1 MASRMHPRLTVT
13 GHAVVMASHLIAA
26 VRRPT
31 LGRPLAPLWS
41 GCLSRGLATP
51 GQKVVGHRAKPGD
64 DMKGNGSDVE
74 GKRSSPNLF
83 VSSSH

>member
-1 MASRMHPRLTVT
+1 MFGLWLGSPLPPGIRY
-13 GHAVVMASHLIAA
+13 AVA

-51 GQKVVGHRAKPGD
+51 GQRKSWVTGPSPVMVVRWETA
-64 DMKGNGSDVE
+64 VT
-74 GKRSSPNLF
+74 
-83 VSSSH
+83 

>member
-1 MASRMHPRLTVT
+1 MFGLWLGSPLPPGIRY
-13 GHAVVMASHLIAA
+13 AVA

-51 GQKVVGHRAKPGD
+51 G
-64 DMKGNGSDVE
+64 
-74 GKRSSPNLF
+74 
-83 VSSSH
+83 